1 MNLQVNLNKILR
13 KGSLDSELEFQRA
26 SVIDR
31 QLRLLIKDH
40 PELTDARKQLRS
52 ILKAYEDKYWVN
64 TEITDQQIVESELAS
79 QIAEQE
85 NSFNLSRKKIIRT
98 KLKEIG
104 ITQKELGIILGHTSE
119 TYISELI
126 NGINPFTLNDLI
138 IIHKVLHIGM
148 ELLIP
153 TTLNTQIIIRV
164 ISAVSKLNNPKL
176 KLEVEDLVEA

>member
-1 MNLQVNLNKILR
+1 MNLQISLNKILK
-13 KGSLDSELEFQRA
+13 KGCLDSELEFQRA
-26 SVIDR
+26 SIIDR
-31 QLRLLIKDH
+31 RLRLVVQDH
-40 PELTDARKQLRS
+40 PELADARKQLRT
-52 ILKAYEDKYWVN
+52 ILKAYEDQYWVN
-64 TEITDQQIVESELAS
+64 AKITDQQVVESDLAS

-85 NSFNLSRKKIIRT
+85 NSFNLNRKKIIRT

-119 TYISELI
+119 TYMSELI

-148 ELLIP
+148 ELLIS
-153 TTLNTQIIIRV
+153 TTLNTQVIIKV

-176 KLEVEDLVEA
+176 RLEVEDLVEA